1 VTSRNAGGCYWVGK
15 PMRQLSHSSLVR
27 TLVTLVISGCGGPG
41 SGLIGIATS
50 GGGTGNTG
58 GGADVLN
65 FFSQPNTANVG
76 QVMSAVQVGAVDS
89 LGGIDTTFTDGVTVT
104 LGSNS
109 TGAALAGT
117 STVRAVNG
125 IASFGNLT
133 VDKAGTYTLRATAN
147 GATGVTSA
155 PFTITRVTGQ

>member
-1 VTSRNAGGCYWVGK
+1 MRRVT
-15 PMRQLSHSSLVR
+15 HSSFVR
-27 TLVTLVISGCGGPG
+27 TLVTLVITGCGGPG

-58 GGADVLN
+58 GGADVLS

-104 LGSNS
+104 LGSSS
-109 TGAALAGT
+109 TGAALGGT
-117 STVRAVNG
+117 TTVRATNG
-125 IASFGNLT
+125 IATFGNLT
-133 VDKAGTYTLRATAN
+133 IDQAGSYTLRATAN

-155 PFTITRVTGQ
+155 PFTITTVTGQ

>member
-1 VTSRNAGGCYWVGK
+1 
-15 PMRQLSHSSLVR
+15 MRRVSHSSLVR

-76 QVMSAVQVGAVDS
+76 QVMSTVQVGAVDS
-89 LGGIDTTFTDGVTVT
+89 LGGIDTTFADGVTVT

-125 IASFGNLT
+125 IASFSNLT
-133 VDKAGTYTLRATAN
+133 VDQAGTFTLRATAN

-155 PFTITRVTGQ
+155 PFTITTVTGQ